1 MRKSLRE
8 PAGFTLLEMVIAIT
22 IMAVLITFSNK
33 AVQNGLRAKIKIQDQ
48 IDAYS
53 AVRDALRVMTED
65 VGLAYHYRDIDQEF
79 KNAVLTAS
87 KSQAQAPPPA
97 AQPGQPPPTDP
108 NAQAR
113 AQTQAALQQ
122 WQQKDPYRVDPTT
135 QFWGSDAEMHFITMH
150 AARLREDQQQAD
162 FVKVGYYLSDCKK
175 PGDTGSSSKCLM
187 RSETNAVE
195 GDVKKNGPQT
205 ILAEN
210 VSEFKLRYIG
220 QGKTDWVSEWDS
232 KTGDGATQNNFPEA
246 VEISLTTSKGEGD
259 KRKKVTMHTIAPV
272 HFPNNVP
279 SSGTSIGGN
288 PSPNGQPN
296 GTVSDG
302 AIP

>member
-1 MRKSLRE
+1 
-8 PAGFTLLEMVIAIT
+8 MVIAIT
-22 IMAVLITFSNK
+22 IMAVLITYSNK
-33 AVQNGLRAKIKIQDQ
+33 AVQNGLRAKTKIQDQ

-65 VGLAYHYRDIDQEF
+65 IGLAYHYRDIDQEF

-87 KSQAQAPPPA
+87 KSQAQAPPPPP
-97 AQPGQPPPTDP
+97 PGQPAAADP

-135 QFWGSDAEMHFITMH
+135 QFWGSDSEMHLITTH

-162 FVKVGYYLSDCKK
+162 FVKVGYSLSDCKK

-195 GDVKKNGPQT
+195 GDVKKEGAKT

-246 VEISLTTSKGEGD
+246 VEISLTTLKGEGE
-259 KRKKVTMHTIAPV
+259 KRKKVTMRTIAPV

-279 SSGTSIGGN
+279 SSGSSLGASPQNG
-288 PSPNGQPN
+288 PNGQPN
-296 GTVSDG
+296 GAVSDG